1 MVIAKSLLGCF
12 VISLPVIW
20 LELSSGVSPRLAAR
34 ADRTS
39 VSLFDGSH
47 RQIVD
52 ARFSPYAAVGK
63 FKGTMTC
70 TAAMILDPR
79 IIVTAAHCIMER
91 DGTIR
96 ESSFSFQPGYRP
108 GNHNAKFDA
117 TVWAVGSRQSA
128 EHETVRDAA
137 RDWAILVL
145 DRASSGV
152 KPFPLSR
159 HPIGTLG
166 LSELQIQLPAYS
178 DDIGDAEAL
187 SVDPACA
194 VRDLV
199 WDTLIHN
206 CTGGRGS
213 SGAPLLVREEH
224 GYAIIGI
231 QSASIFEG
239 DQSGRIVRF
248 VGSQATGSWMF
259 MNAALALSRQLNT
272 EPVPAVNSGDY

>member
-20 LELSSGVSPRLAAR
+20 LELSSGVSPQLAAR
-34 ADRTS
+34 VDKTS
-39 VSLFDGSH
+39 ASPFEGNH

-52 ARFSPYAAVGK
+52 ARFSPYSAVGK

-79 IIVTAAHCIMER
+79 IIVTAAHCIMAR

-96 ESSFSFQPGYRP
+96 ESSFSFQPGYRS

-117 TVWAVGSRQSA
+117 RVWAFGSRQSA
-128 EHETVRDAA
+128 EHETVGDAA

-145 DRASSGV
+145 DRAPSGV
-152 KPFPLSR
+152 KPFALSR
-159 HPIGTLG
+159 HSMWTSG
-166 LSELQIQLPAYS
+166 LSELQLQLPAYS

-206 CTGGRGS
+206 CTAARGS

-231 QSASIFEG
+231 QAASIFEG
-239 DQSGRIVRF
+239 DQSGHIARF
-248 VGSQATGSWMF
+248 VGGQATGSWMF
-259 MNAALALSRQLNT
+259 MNAAQALSRQLNAESVT
-272 EPVPAVNSGDY
+272 TVNSGDY

>member
-1 MVIAKSLLGCF
+1 MVIAKSLLGCL
-12 VISLPVIW
+12 VISLPVLW
-20 LELSSGVSPRLAAR
+20 LELPSGVSLRLAAR
-34 ADRTS
+34 ADKAS
-39 VSLFDGSH
+39 VSLLDGSH

-52 ARFSPYAAVGK
+52 ARISPYSAVGK

-96 ESSFSFQPGYRP
+96 GSSFSFQPGYRS
-108 GNHNAKFDA
+108 GNHSAKFDA

-128 EHETVRDAA
+128 EHETVGDAA

-145 DRASSGV
+145 DRAPSGIE
-152 KPFPLSR
+152 PFALSR
-159 HPIGTLG
+159 YPIGTSG
-166 LSELQIQLPAYS
+166 LSELQLQLPAYS
-178 DDIGDAEAL
+178 DNTGDAEAL

-194 VRDLV
+194 VRDLL

-206 CTGGRGS
+206 CTAGRGS
-213 SGAPLLVREEH
+213 SGAPLLVREEQS
-224 GYAIIGI
+224 YAIIGI
-231 QSASIFEG
+231 QAASVFED
-239 DQSGRIVRF
+239 DQSGHMRF